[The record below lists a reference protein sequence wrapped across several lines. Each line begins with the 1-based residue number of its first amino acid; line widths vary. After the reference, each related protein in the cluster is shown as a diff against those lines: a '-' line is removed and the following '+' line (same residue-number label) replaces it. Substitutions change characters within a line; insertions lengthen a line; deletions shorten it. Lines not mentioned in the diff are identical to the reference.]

1 MSLLAEPQAPV
12 AEATGPVRRRRRAG
26 VVALAAALAL
36 AAAWLLSPHLLRL
49 APPAVTAGQLDG
61 EPGGLLVEGYGAAGT
76 YALHYRYG
84 ETVTLRVPL
93 ANDSPVPLHVTDVE
107 LVEPTY
113 PLLEPVGDGPRPFT
127 LLPGQD
133 GSVELAFEYTNC
145 RYYHERAN
153 NTVDRV
159 RVTGTVL
166 GREVVRTVEL
176 VTPVVVHSQVIIN
189 CPERTF
195 VRGDDR
201 RT

>member
-1 MSLLAEPQAPV
+1 MSLLAEPRTAAVGTDDP
-12 AEATGPVRRRRRAG
+12 ARPRRAG
-26 VVALAAALAL
+26 LTALAVAVLLAV
-36 AAAWLLSPHLLRL
+36 AWLLSPYLVRI
-49 APPAVTAGQLDG
+49 APPTVTAGSLDG

-84 ETVTLRVPL
+84 ETVTLRVPV
-93 ANDSPVPLHVTDVE
+93 ANDSPLPLHVTGVE

-113 PLLEPVGDGPRPFT
+113 PLLEPVGDAPAPFT

-166 GREVVRTVEL
+166 GREVVRTVPL
-176 VTPVVVHSQVIIN
+176 AVPVVVHSQVIIN